1 MLAGRMEDSTM
12 RSCNTLS
19 FAFALSLAAVSC
31 TKTTPPPGPVAT
43 ACGDVSTPGCVVGSG
58 KSRITAPNVP
68 DADLTTAVAGN
79 TAFALDLYQQLRTEK
94 GNLFY
99 SPFSISEALAIAYA
113 GARAETAL
121 QMGTALHF
129 DLEQSKLH
137 PAFNAIDLALASR
150 GMGAAGTDSMGFRLN
165 IESALWGQTG
175 HSFST
180 PFLDILGE
188 NYGDG
193 IHVADFKGAPDDSRK
208 LINDWVAGRTEDRIK
223 DLLAQ
228 GDVTPDTRLVITN
241 AVYFNAAWQLPFEVS
256 GTKLV
261 SFTRP
266 DDTKVDVP
274 TMSGYRE
281 VPYSSGPDYAA
292 VALPYDGN
300 ELSMVLVLP
309 PQGTLDAFEASL
321 TPDKLATILGGM
333 TEHGVSITLPR
344 FKVESSFSLADQLGK
359 LGMPV
364 AFTEMADFS
373 GMDGKMDLFLSAVVH
388 KAYVTVDEAGT
399 EAAAAT
405 GAVVGTT
412 SVPPS
417 AEIHLDHSFLFL
429 IRDDKTRTVLF
440 LGRVEDP
447 SP

>member
-1 MLAGRMEDSTM
+1 M
-12 RSCNTLS
+12 RSLNTLS
-19 FAFALSLAAVSC
+19 FAFALSLTAVSC
-31 TKTTPPPGPVAT
+31 TKTTPPPGPVVT
-43 ACGDVSTPGCVVGSG
+43 ACGDISTPGCIVGSG
-58 KSRITAPNVP
+58 KSRIAAPSVT

-79 TAFALDLYQQLRTEK
+79 TAFALDLYQQVRKDK

-99 SPFSISEALAIAYA
+99 SPFSISEALAIAHA
-113 GARAETAL
+113 GARAETET
-121 QMGTALHF
+121 QMATALHF
-129 DLEQSKLH
+129 DLDQSKLH
-137 PAFNAIDLALASR
+137 PAFNALDLALASR
-150 GMGAAGTDSMGFRLN
+150 GMGAAGTDGTGFRLTIAN
-165 IESALWGQTG
+165 ALWGQTG

-180 PFLDILGE
+180 SFLDIIGE

-193 IHVADFKGAPDDSRK
+193 VHVVDFKGAPEDSRT
-208 LINDWVAGRTEDRIK
+208 LINEWVSGKTEDRIK
-223 DLLAQ
+223 DLLPQ
-228 GDVTPDTRLVITN
+228 GAVTPDTRLVITN
-241 AVYFNAAWQLPFEVS
+241 AVYFNAAWQVPFDVS
-256 GTKLV
+256 GTKLA

-266 DDTKVDVP
+266 DGSNVDVP

-281 VPYSSGPDYAA
+281 VPHGEGPGYAA

-300 ELSMVLVLP
+300 ELSMVLLLP
-309 PQGTLDAFEASL
+309 PQGTLDAFEAAL
-321 TPDKLATILGGM
+321 TPDKLATILAGM
-333 TEHGVSITLPR
+333 TSHGVSITLPR
-344 FKVESSFSLADQLGK
+344 FKVEASFSLKDQLGK

-373 GMDGKMDLFLSAVVH
+373 GIDGKTDLFLSAVVH
-388 KAYVTVDEAGT
+388 KAYVTVDETGT

-412 SVPPS
+412 SVPPA